1 MAAKSLFNF
10 QFWACDPGITTCS
23 VSKLVNCVVTP
34 DGSDT
39 GLRPLAE
46 APQGRL
52 AASQEANLT
61 AGSRPKRSLA
71 LHGIYVRYGLL
82 TGRPQ
87 ISNAECPLQTSSNAY
102 SRPVSDTLTDRATC
116 RVVGSSS
123 HSQFKTATPRL
134 KIRSGALSGPTSLV
148 FRRDCGFQRF
158 SVFQTKNY
166 PASNSKKRFC
176 SSSNGI
182 FSASLSA
189 AGSS

>member
-1 MAAKSLFNF
+1 LRVLLGEWGAGINGQLRSLSEPKPCVPRRPVYLGKLPAAE
-10 QFWACDPGITTCS
+10 
-23 VSKLVNCVVTP
+23 
-34 DGSDT
+34 
-39 GLRPLAE
+39 LAWV
-46 APQGRL
+46 
-52 AASQEANLT
+52 ASN
-61 AGSRPKRSLA
+61 RPKRSLA